1 MNTTLVV
8 GVIVV
13 VLIVGSTLLKQ
24 RRYARV
30 LEDARAVLDKGAVV
44 IDARSAMEFSGGHH
58 EGAVNY
64 PAGDA
69 DKAAKRLRDKKR
81 PVVVYCASGGR
92 SRRMVDALNKAG
104 FERVLDVGTLSNM
117 RGLPAGRPVRR

>member
-1 MNTTLVV
+1 VNTTLVV

>member
-8 GVIVV
+8 VVIVV
-13 VLIVGSTLLKQ
+13 VLIVGSTVLKQ

-30 LEDARAVLDKGAVV
+30 LDDARAVLDKGAVV

-69 DKAAKRLRDKKR
+69 AKAIKRMRDKKR

-117 RGLPAGRPVRR
+117 RGLPAGRPLRR